1 MTVITT
7 EYLHAWGVVSRA
19 IELIGAV
26 AMCGALL
33 VLL

>member
-1 MTVITT
+1 MTPITQ
-7 EYLHAWGVVSRA
+7 EYLHTWGVVSRA

-26 AMCGALL
+26 AMLL